1 MFTGIV
7 ERMGTIRE
15 AVPRGAGALLAIGAS
30 AFAAELQ
37 SGDSIA
43 VDGAC
48 LTVTGLRGET
58 FTCDLSAETVSRSTL
73 GRLRPGAQVNLE
85 RPLRLGDRLG
95 GHIVTGHVDGIG
107 EIAQH
112 LAQGDAHLIRFR
124 FPRALGPLLA
134 LKGSVAVDGISLT
147 VAELADEL
155 FGVAVI
161 PYTLQQTTLGIKR
174 VGDPVNLEADILAKH
189 VARLLAAGAGSGA
202 GLSLGFLQ
210 EHGFA

>member
-7 ERMGTIRE
+7 ERIGTIRE
-15 AVPRGAGALLAIGAS
+15 WGPRGAGARVAIGVPS
-30 AFAAELQ
+30 LAAELQ
-37 SGDSIA
+37 PGDSIA

-48 LTVTGLRGET
+48 LTVTGVRGET
-58 FTCDLSAETVSRSTL
+58 FTCDLSPETVSRSTL
-73 GRLRPGAQVNLE
+73 GRIRVGAQVNLE

-112 LAQGDAHLIRFR
+112 LAQGDADLFRIR
-124 FPRALGPLLA
+124 FPRELGSLLA
-134 LKGSVAVDGISLT
+134 MKGSVAVDGISLT

-161 PYTLQQTTLGIKR
+161 PYTLQQTTLGAKR
-174 VGDPVNLEADILAKH
+174 VGDAVNLEADILAKH
-189 VARLLAAGAGSGA
+189 VARLLAPRMGSGG
-202 GLSLGFLQ
+202 GLSLGLLQ